1 MGSFSSLNSE
11 SGRIIFIVGGSER
24 FKYISLGLNFFSCF
38 SISLVISSMI
48 APPAAIARMQ
58 MGIMRSHTKPSKGLI
73 NPYKT
78 TYADKMLKRYKI
90 HAKKISKHNIKI
102 DGIGCDL

>member
-1 MGSFSSLNSE
+1 
-11 SGRIIFIVGGSER
+11 
-24 FKYISLGLNFFSCF
+24 
-38 SISLVISSMI
+38 MI

-58 MGIMRSHTKPSKGLI
+58 MGIMRSHTKTKKGLI
-73 NPYKT
+73 NSYKT
-78 TYADKMLKRYKI
+78 YANKPLKQYKI